1 MSDDPRS
8 DRPEP
13 PEATGFSRHV
23 AVFIEDSA
31 LWPLL
36 FIFVVHVALAGALV
50 MLAAVRGRSLPALA
64 VLALLLGLCVDM
76 IRRARQP
83 RRVARWI
90 AALWLLSALT
100 AAASSHLGLL

>member
-1 MSDDPRS
+1 VPDDERI

-23 AVFIEDSA
+23 AAFIEDSA

-36 FIFVVHVALAGALV
+36 LIFIIHAALGGALV

-64 VLALLLGLCVDM
+64 VLALLLFLCVDM
-76 IRRARQP
+76 IRRAQHP
-83 RRVARWI
+83 RRVAKWI
-90 AALWLLSALT
+90 ATLWLLSALT
-100 AAASSHLGLL
+100 AAVSSHLGLL